1 MRFFP
6 PLHFVERARPIS
18 LFVASLLTALAAG
31 LGSAHGQGF
40 EPLFEGEDLG
50 KWHTTGPGTW
60 TVQDSV
66 IVGTKT
72 ASGERDGWLISS
84 DTYRDFTLRLKYKC
98 VEGNSGVQYRSTQN
112 DNGLTG
118 VQADI
123 CGSDGSLYALAIGED
138 GNYAGRGWL
147 AKGDSTQI
155 KKWRKED
162 AWNELEITARGQRVT
177 TRLNGHE
184 VVDYMDEEGRM
195 EGHFAFQLHSG
206 IDAEVRLK
214 DIAVREP
221 TSRGSLVP
229 EKGSPNFSEMQLSDL
244 FYSEGINAADVNQD
258 GDQDIVSGPFY
269 YLGPSF
275 EVRREIFKPK
285 AFSPDGWTE
294 SDFTFVY
301 DFNQDGWPDLLTTR
315 GLGTEAVLY
324 ENPQGKV
331 GHWKSHVVYPAVGN
345 EAPQLADL
353 TGDGRPELVMVDVS
367 SRGEKVAEKGHLGYA
382 KPEEGNPTK
391 PWTFHAISSEASW
404 GRFSHG
410 LGVGDINED
419 GRADVITADGWWEQ
433 PASLEGSPSW
443 THHPYSFAEAGGAD
457 MFAYDVDEDGDQDV
471 ITSLD
476 AHGWGLAWF
485 ENKEAGEK
493 SEKAFEKH
501 VIMSTRTE
509 EKKYGVA
516 FSQLHALELADLDGD
531 GHKDILTGKRW
542 WAHGDSYND
551 PKPHAPAVL
560 YWFESTEA
568 AGGTVRFVPHL
579 IDNNSGV
586 GVQVVAEDVSGDG
599 APDVLTAARKGE
611 FLFVNELE

>member
-18 LFVASLLTALAAG
+18 LFVATLLIALAAG
-31 LGSAHGQGF
+31 LSSAHGQGF
-40 EPLFEGEDLG
+40 EPLFEGEDLS

-184 VVDYMDEEGRM
+184 VVDYMDEEGQM

-275 EVRREIFKPK
+275 EVRQEIFNPQ

-419 GRADVITADGWWEQ
+419 GRTDVITADGWWEQ

-443 THHPYSFAEAGGAD
+443 THHAYSFSETGGAD
-457 MFAYDVDEDGDQDV
+457 MFAYDVDGDGDQDV

-485 ENKEAGEK
+485 ENKAAGEE

-501 VIMSTRTE
+501 TIMGTRAE
-509 EKKYGVA
+509 EEKYGVA
-516 FSQLHALELADLDGD
+516 FSQLHALELADLNGD

-551 PKPHAPAVL
+551 PEPYAPSVL
-560 YWFESTEA
+560 YWFELTE
-568 AGGTVRFVPHL
+568 GTGSKVRFVPHL

-599 APDVLTAARKGE
+599 APDVLTAARKGA